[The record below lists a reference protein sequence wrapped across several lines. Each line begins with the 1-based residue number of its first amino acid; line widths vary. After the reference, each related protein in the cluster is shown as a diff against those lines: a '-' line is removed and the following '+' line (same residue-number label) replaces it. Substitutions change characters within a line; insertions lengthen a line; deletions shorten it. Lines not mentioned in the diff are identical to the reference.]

1 MFNPRSFKK
10 RQTEYWDAAAD
21 EYDQGFSTMLLP
33 VLEQMLRTAKL
44 GPGHRV
50 LDLACGTGVGSLMA
64 ARMVGASGSVVGVDI
79 SPKMI
84 ELASERARRGDVA
97 NVRFVTGDTE
107 RLELADH
114 SFDAV
119 VCQLG
124 LALFPNA
131 LAALGEARRVLAPGG
146 HISVTAMGRAENS
159 AFLVVPARIAAKH
172 LPTVV
177 LSEGGPSQLAF
188 APEGVLEDILTRADF
203 KNVWTR
209 RFVVMITVSDV
220 DTYWDLFRRSVGG
233 FAWRFAR
240 ERAEDQQKVIQEIK
254 TTLSQHVS
262 DGGLRLPLEIVM
274 GGGSRPHSQESA
286 RAMPPIDQL
295 VARARARVTM
305 LPPAAIGD
313 VQEGGIAIDV
323 RQPSEYAA
331 EHLDG
336 ARSLPRGR
344 IESEVAALVPDL
356 RTPVLCCCDD
366 GVRSALAARTLADL
380 GYQRVAILEGGLTAL
395 RASREVKE

>member
-21 EYDQGFSTMLLP
+21 EYDQGYATMLLP
-33 VLEQMLRTAKL
+33 VLEQMLRAGKL

-64 ARMVGASGSVVGVDI
+64 ARMVGANGSVVGVDI

-84 ELASERARRGDVA
+84 ELASARARRGDVT
-97 NVRFVTGDTE
+97 NVRYVTGDTE

-146 HISVTAMGRAENS
+146 QIVVSAMGRAENS

-188 APEGVLEDILTRADF
+188 AAEGALEDILTRADF

-240 ERAEDQQKVIQEIK
+240 ERAEDQQKVIHEIK
-254 TTLSQHVS
+254 TTLSQYVS
-262 DGGLRLPLEIVM
+262 DGGLRLPLEIVL
-274 GGGSRPHSQESA
+274 GGGSRPHSHETA
-286 RAMPPIDQL
+286 RATPPIDPL
-295 VARARARVTM
+295 VSRARATATM
-305 LPPAAIGD
+305 LPPAAL
-313 VQEGGIAIDV
+313 GGFAQGGVVLDV
-323 RQPSEYAA
+323 RQASEHAA
-331 EHLDG
+331 DPLEG

-344 IESEVAALVPDL
+344 LEGEVQALVPDV

-366 GVRSALAARTLADL
+366 GVRSALAARTLVDL
-380 GYQRVAILEGGLTAL
+380 GYQRVAILDGGLTAL
-395 RASREVKE
+395 RPSREMTE